1 MMVRAL
7 YRPGRSNVPLP
18 DGHAMPRGGGPIAR
32 EQREAIEALLT
43 DPDEAAHVA
52 KPLHATGDQ
61 YEVLVAERMRTMTL
75 AERIDIEIALTQR
88 FRRIHTFDYD
98 PLRY

>member
-1 MMVRAL
+1 MTRAL
-7 YRPGRSNVPLP
+7 YRPGRNPDPLP
-18 DGHAMPRGGGPIAR
+18 DGNAMPRGHGQDAK
-32 EQREAIEALLT
+32 EQREAIDALLT

-88 FRRIHTFDYD
+88 FRRMHTFDYD
-98 PLRY
+98 PLKY